1 MADSMT
7 SKKILFLSPQL
18 PYPPVSGG
26 VIKSWRL
33 VEFLCRHYELSV
45 ATLLKNDDVDYVNE
59 FLQKVALKDS
69 FFLPVHIPR
78 TALNLVKSN
87 LLFMPLNL
95 YRNRSSKFKDAVRK
109 MAQHADLIFVD
120 HYEMFQYVPAD
131 YNGNVVL
138 HQHNCEYLLW
148 ERFATL
154 ETNLLKKLALYN
166 QAFWIRSYEKKI
178 CRRSDT
184 ILAAPN
190 DIEELSRIGAD
201 PSKFYQTYH
210 LGDQDLL
217 DLPPLK
223 WEDHEQAIL
232 FVGTLTWEANIDGI
246 LWFMEEAWPLIRQ
259 RYPQAKFYV
268 VGKKPDARLVAAA
281 EKSINVVLTGFV
293 EDLEPYFR
301 KSRVFVSP
309 LRFGSGIKVKVMN
322 ALYRGIPTVTTT
334 VGAEGL
340 AVRHGEHLMIQNKGH
355 QMAEDVCRLM
365 EDRQLWERMSANMR
379 ELANRL
385 YTWEAVLSEVVR
397 AIEQA

>member
-1 MADSMT
+1 MT
-7 SKKILFLSPQL
+7 KKKILFLTPQL

-33 VEFLCRHYELSV
+33 VEFLSREYDLSV
-45 ATLLKNDDVDYVNE
+45 AALLKNDDHKHVDE
-59 FLQKVALKDS
+59 FLNKVTLKDT
-69 FFLPVHIPR
+69 FFESIDIPR
-78 TALNLVKSN
+78 TALNLIKSN
-87 LLFMPLNL
+87 LLLIPLNL
-95 YRNRSSKFKDAVRK
+95 YRNRSDSFKKAVAK
-109 MAQHADLIFVD
+109 MAKEVDMIFVD
-120 HYEMFQYVPAD
+120 HYEIFQYVPK
-131 YNGNVVL
+131 NFKGKVVL

-154 ETNLLKKLALYN
+154 ENNLFKKLALYN
-166 QAFWIRSYEKKI
+166 QAYWIRSYEKAI
-178 CRRSDT
+178 CKRSHT

-210 LGDQDLL
+210 LGEQELL
-217 DLPPLK
+217 DQPRLS
-223 WEDHEQAIL
+223 WEDHEPAIM
-232 FVGTLTWEANIDGI
+232 FVGTLTWEANIDGL
-246 LWFMEEAWPLIRQ
+246 LWFLTESWPSVRQ
-259 RYPQAKFYV
+259 RYPHLKFYII
-268 VGKKPDARLVAAA
+268 GKKPDARIVEAANN
-281 EKSINVVLTGFV
+281 SINVVLTGFV

-340 AVRHGEHLMIQNKGH
+340 AVRHGEHLMIQNKAH
-355 QMAEDVCRLM
+355 LLADDICRLL
-365 EDRQLWERMSANMR
+365 EDKDLWMQMSSNMR
-379 ELANRL
+379 DIARRL
-385 YTWEAVLSEVVR
+385 YTWDAVLAEVVR